1 MNGNSDRNVVKI
13 STMITALSFGLVA
26 VTVLALLL
34 ILVTQKGRLAPRLD
48 AMVRQQAREEA
59 AKLVQNIYHCCAAS
73 ETQSQAQLQHSL
85 DIARTALQRLGA
97 VSLGSQPAT
106 WEAENQFTHQKS
118 KVELPRLL
126 AGSSWFGQNFTT
138 NTPSLVVDETRH
150 FTRSEATVFQRMN
163 EAGDMI
169 RVCTSVLRPDGTRA
183 VGTYIPATNPDGTA
197 NPVVAK
203 VLQGQ
208 TYRGRAFVV
217 SAWHDATY
225 EPLWDQAHQ
234 RVIGMLFV
242 GVNMAETSRVLRETI
257 LSIVLGK
264 TGYMYVLGGKGVER
278 GHYIVSKQ
286 GQQDGAD
293 IWATKDSKG
302 RLVIQEIIAKALQ
315 ATNSAVDFIQYDW
328 ANPGDARP
336 REKFAAVTYFEPWD
350 WVIGAG
356 AYCHEFEEAQSL
368 ALSTLSQLLW
378 WTAGA
383 SGLLAIMSLVVSVLL
398 SRSIT
403 RPIQAAIERQSLATK
418 RVQATAREIADSSQR
433 LARGASEHAASLQE
447 TSSSLEEMSAMT
459 RQNAENAGQVNR
471 LTLEARAA
479 ADAGAGDMQAMRRSM
494 DDIRVSSGDIAKII
508 RTIDEIAF
516 QTNILALNASVEA
529 ARAGEAGVGFAVVA
543 DEVRNLAQRSA
554 QAAKDTGAGIETALG
569 KIGLGVQLSDKV
581 AGNLQQIVEA
591 VRKVAELAAQVASAS
606 KEQSQGIEQVNG
618 AVLHMDEVTQA
629 DAATAAEGAIAAKDL
644 NAEAETLR
652 ATVADLANLVG
663 GSTAATEN
671 EIDKGRVIDNVN
683 GSIPRAARHKHEQD
697 SRPVLTT

>member
-1 MNGNSDRNVVKI
+1 
-13 STMITALSFGLVA
+13 
-26 VTVLALLL
+26 
-34 ILVTQKGRLAPRLD
+34 
-48 AMVRQQAREEA
+48 
-59 AKLVQNIYHCCAAS
+59 
-73 ETQSQAQLQHSL
+73 
-85 DIARTALQRLGA
+85 
-97 VSLGSQPAT
+97 
-106 WEAENQFTHQKS
+106 
-118 KVELPRLL
+118 
-126 AGSSWFGQNFTT
+126 
-138 NTPSLVVDETRH
+138 
-150 FTRSEATVFQRMN
+150 
-163 EAGDMI
+163 
-169 RVCTSVLRPDGTRA
+169 VLRPDGTRA
-183 VGTYIPATNPDGTA
+183 VGTYIPAANPDGTP

-242 GVNMAETSRVLRETI
+242 GVNMAETTRVLRETI

-264 TGYMYVLGGKGVER
+264 TGYMYVLGGKGVEWGR
-278 GHYIVSKQ
+278 YIVSKQ

-302 RLVIQEIIAKALQ
+302 RLVTQEIIAKALQ
-315 ATNSAVDFIQYDW
+315 VTNSAVDFIQYDW

-336 REKFAAVTYFEPWD
+336 REKFAVVTYFEPWD

-356 AYCHEFEEAQSL
+356 AYCYEFEEAQSL

-459 RQNAENAGQVNR
+459 RQNAQNAGQVNR

-479 ADAGAGDMQAMRRSM
+479 ADTGAGDMQAMRQAM
-494 DDIRVSSGDIAKII
+494 DAIKVSSADIAKII

-554 QAAKDTGAGIETALG
+554 QAAKDTGARIETALG
-569 KIGLGVQLSDKV
+569 KIGQGVQLSAKV
-581 AGNLQQIVEA
+581 ARNLQQIVEA

-618 AVLHMDEVTQA
+618 AVFHMDEVTQA
-629 DAATAAEGAIAAKDL
+629 DAATAAEGANAAEDL
-644 NAEAETLR
+644 NAQAETLR

-663 GSTAATEN
+663 GATEAAEN
-671 EIDKGRVIDNVN
+671 EIDEERVIDYVN
-683 GSIPRAARHKHEQD
+683 GSIPRAGRHEHEQD
-697 SRPVLTT
+697 SRHALTT